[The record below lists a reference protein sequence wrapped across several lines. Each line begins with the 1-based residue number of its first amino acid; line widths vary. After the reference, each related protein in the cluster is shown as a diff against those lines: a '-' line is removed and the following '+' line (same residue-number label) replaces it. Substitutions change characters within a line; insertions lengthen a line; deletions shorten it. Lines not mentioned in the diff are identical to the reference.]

1 MGTWLLPE
9 DVADILPAEARRI
22 EELRRALLDRYRSF
36 GYELVM
42 PPLAE
47 FLDSLLSGSGSDLN
61 LRTFKLVD
69 QMSGRSLGVRA
80 DMTPQVTRI
89 DAHLLNRAGVTRLCY
104 CGSVLHTRAAGFM
117 ATREP
122 LQIGAELYG
131 YAGIE
136 ADIEIIR
143 LALASVDAV
152 GVRGARLDLG
162 HAGIAQAILAADPA
176 AAPHQEAF
184 TGWLAG
190 KDFAALEER
199 LGGLMPETADALR
212 RLPHLYGGAGVLA
225 RARAELPALPGVL
238 SALDTLEQ
246 LFAALPNDRISVDL
260 SDARDYHYHTGA
272 VFAVYVDGWPDSI
285 VRGGRYDNVGR
296 AFGRPRPATGFTLDL
311 RVLAG
316 LLDPAPSAP
325 AIRAPWS
332 QDPELLR
339 VVAELRAAGNIV
351 VQSLPGHEDDQQE
364 YAFDRELVLNERG
377 WQVVVRR

>member
-9 DVADILPAEARRI
+9 DLADILPAEARRI
-22 EELRRALLDRYRSF
+22 EDLRRALLDRYRSF

-117 ATREP
+117 TTREP

-143 LALASVDAV
+143 LALDSVEAA
-152 GVRGARLDLG
+152 GLRGARLDLG

-176 AAPHQEAF
+176 AASHQEAF
-184 TGWLAG
+184 TAWLAD
-190 KDFAALEER
+190 KDFAALEAR
-199 LGGLMPETADALR
+199 LGDLAPQTAEALR
-212 RLPHLYGGAGVLA
+212 RLPQLYGGADVLA

-238 SALDTLEQ
+238 SAIDTLEQ
-246 LFAALPNDRISVDL
+246 LCAALPADRISVDL

-272 VFAVYVDGWPDSI
+272 VFAVYLDGWPDSV

-311 RVLAG
+311 RV
-316 LLDPAPSAP
+316 
-325 AIRAPWS
+325 
-332 QDPELLR
+332 
-339 VVAELRAAGNIV
+339 
-351 VQSLPGHEDDQQE
+351 
-364 YAFDRELVLNERG
+364 
-377 WQVVVRR
+377 